1 MRNILAFLL
10 ILILAVSAALA
21 DNTENEK
28 FKDGPKKDWSE
39 AEFQAYNQWMDRI
52 LAKTFGGTKRQTAIM
67 NGNKITAQ
75 IYNYGSISNAGNHI
89 TDIVWNGLGYAYEFG
104 PLVGAEVQVPDR
116 RHPDTI
122 VRVSQNGDTTYIVH
136 IISDGLTSS
145 GPELNPDRT
154 IRWGFQP
161 LVTSDDGKIEYLN
174 PESDYIPTNDAPDL
188 NKDGKPDSWPDGWYN
203 PTLRKYVWPGALGQG
218 ATNADKEAFYVMDD
232 RDNAEF
238 DYYPFPDDSS
248 KRGLGIQ
255 VEVRV
260 YQWANPLAEDA
271 IFLIYKITNKSPKQ
285 LNKVVFGMWG
295 DPHIGGWSD
304 YNDDW
309 AYFDKAYN
317 MVFAYDTDGKSMI
330 PGKAPGYLGY
340 KFLESPGIG
349 NEIINGVF
357 YPGDGIDNDGD
368 GMVDESWTDGIDNDH
383 DWNPEKDDVGIDG
396 IPNTGDYGEGD
407 GKPTAGILFD
417 IKHPGEPNF
426 EFTDIDESDMIGLT
440 GFKNPAFGSVYA
452 RDDEKLYDQYMV
464 PGHFDTTVV
473 QGDRVF
479 LYSSGRFK
487 LRGLETKRFSIALL
501 LGEDFNDLKLNATTV
516 QQIYNS
522 GYEFSRPPEK
532 PHVTVVPGDRKVTLY
547 WDDVA
552 ESSYDPIAQGNDFE
566 GYVIYRSTSPDFSD
580 QQTITDVNGNAF
592 LFQPLKN
599 DHGVDARFDL
609 VDEYQGPS
617 KTPYRGRGISYYL
630 GDNTGLVHM
639 YVDSNNVING
649 QTYYYAVCSYDH
661 GLDSL
666 QIAPTECSKIITF
679 DPTTNTYKFD
689 VNTAMVVPRSR
700 PAGYVPAEIENGQSN
715 SGVIPEPG
723 TIATGKF
730 DIRIVDDNKVED
742 NNKFI
747 ISFSDS
753 TGEKTYSV
761 EDLKPKEETF
771 ISFYGQYVSLQYQ
784 HLNPASIVVFNLDS
798 SEVYEDSVDY
808 IIDAQRGAIM
818 VLDPKDH
825 PGARMK
831 DNTEYRIIHTN
842 YPIYHSTALHGEAT
856 NPYFDG
862 LQLRVTETPF
872 KLRTENTG
880 WSASSKTTLEYEL
893 VPNNAAHDPADFL
906 FKFYDTIVD
915 TSMPLGNG
923 PGVRTNFTI
932 TNVDRGVPARFIILE
947 KVKRDTLWEPGEP
960 IFLLNGDEGLDK
972 SWTVTFKY
980 PASGDTVLP
989 GNGDQFYISVL
1000 KPFKVTDRFSF
1011 TTKAA
1016 HIDPLKAKSDLDKIR
1031 VVPNPYV
1038 ATNII
1043 EPKNFINR
1051 SARGYRRLYFD
1062 KLPRKCT
1069 IKIFTTAGEL
1079 VKVLHHDSTI
1089 DDGKEFWD
1097 LLSKDNIEVSYGLYF
1112 YQVDA
1117 PGIGKKIGKFVIIK

>member
-1 MRNILAFLL
+1 M
-10 ILILAVSAALA
+10 
-21 DNTENEK
+21 
-28 FKDGPKKDWSE
+28 
-39 AEFQAYNQWMDRI
+39 
-52 LAKTFGGTKRQTAIM
+52 
-67 NGNKITAQ
+67 
-75 IYNYGSISNAGNHI
+75 
-89 TDIVWNGLGYAYEFG
+89 
-104 PLVGAEVQVPDR
+104 
-116 RHPDTI
+116 
-122 VRVSQNGDTTYIVH
+122 
-136 IISDGLTSS
+136 
-145 GPELNPDRT
+145 
-154 IRWGFQP
+154 
-161 LVTSDDGKIEYLN
+161 
-174 PESDYIPTNDAPDL
+174 
-188 NKDGKPDSWPDGWYN
+188 
-203 PTLRKYVWPGALGQG
+203 
-218 ATNADKEAFYVMDD
+218 
-232 RDNAEF
+232 
-238 DYYPFPDDSS
+238 
-248 KRGLGIQ
+248 
-255 VEVRV
+255 
-260 YQWANPLAEDA
+260 
-271 IFLIYKITNKSPKQ
+271 
-285 LNKVVFGMWG
+285 
-295 DPHIGGWSD
+295 
-304 YNDDW
+304 
-309 AYFDKAYN
+309 
-317 MVFAYDTDGKSMI
+317 
-330 PGKAPGYLGY
+330 
-340 KFLESPGIG
+340 
-349 NEIINGVF
+349 
-357 YPGDGIDNDGD
+357 
-368 GMVDESWTDGIDNDH
+368 
-383 DWNPEKDDVGIDG
+383 
-396 IPNTGDYGEGD
+396 
-407 GKPTAGILFD
+407 
-417 IKHPGEPNF
+417 
-426 EFTDIDESDMIGLT
+426 
-440 GFKNPAFGSVYA
+440 
-452 RDDEKLYDQYMV
+452 
-464 PGHFDTTVV
+464 
-473 QGDRVF
+473 
-479 LYSSGRFK
+479 
-487 LRGLETKRFSIALL
+487 
-501 LGEDFNDLKLNATTV
+501 
-516 QQIYNS
+516 
-522 GYEFSRPPEK
+522 
-532 PHVTVVPGDRKVTLY
+532 
-547 WDDVA
+547 
-552 ESSYDPIAQGNDFE
+552 
-566 GYVIYRSTSPDFSD
+566 
-580 QQTITDVNGNAF
+580 
-592 LFQPLKN
+592 
-599 DHGVDARFDL
+599 
-609 VDEYQGPS
+609 
-617 KTPYRGRGISYYL
+617 
-630 GDNTGLVHM
+630 
-639 YVDSNNVING
+639 
-649 QTYYYAVCSYDH
+649 
-661 GLDSL
+661 
-666 QIAPTECSKIITF
+666 
-679 DPTTNTYKFD
+679 
-689 VNTAMVVPRSR
+689 
-700 PAGYVPAEIENGQSN
+700 
-715 SGVIPEPG
+715 
-723 TIATGKF
+723 
-730 DIRIVDDNKVED
+730 
-742 NNKFI
+742 
-747 ISFSDS
+747 
-753 TGEKTYSV
+753 
-761 EDLKPKEETF
+761 
-771 ISFYGQYVSLQYQ
+771 QYQ